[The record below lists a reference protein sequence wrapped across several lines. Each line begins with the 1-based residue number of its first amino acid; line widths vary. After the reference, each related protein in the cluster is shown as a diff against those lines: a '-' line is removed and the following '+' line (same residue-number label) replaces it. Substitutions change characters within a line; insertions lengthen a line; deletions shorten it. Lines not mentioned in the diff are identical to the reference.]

1 MMMLLSRKT
10 IRSIVSKIRANKRV
24 SLAALLSLGAPLYG
38 YCRDETHALIS
49 GVTYPIIDIQTSLI
63 IAINITT
70 FLFGFF
76 IYKWWKLKKQLLQN
90 DLVSQKRIWH
100 QANFDTLTD
109 LPNRRLFQQK
119 LRDGINKTNRNG
131 NVLALLLLDLDG
143 FKQVNDS
150 LGHAIGDLLLTK
162 VAARIKACLYSG
174 DTVARL
180 GGDEFTVII
189 EDVRYLENV
198 ENIAKKIVAELNE
211 PFTLSAHTVHIST
224 SIGIT
229 IYPLDSQETDT
240 LLKNADQAMYAAKNL
255 GKNCYQFFTADMQK
269 DIESKIQIL
278 QDLRSALDNHEFELH
293 YQPIIELA
301 TGKMQ
306 KAEAL
311 IRWMHPSQG
320 CISPLDFI
328 PIVEESGLI
337 IPIGDWAFNHATNFL
352 KEIQTHHQSDFQ
364 ISINVSPKQFQITNN
379 HKENAQ
385 PFWVTKHAI
394 KGVIIEITE
403 NLVLDLTDRVQQQL
417 QDIREAGIET
427 AIDDFGTGYSSLAY
441 LKKFQIDYIKIDR
454 SFVSNIENSESDK
467 VLCEVIV
474 QMAHKLGFK
483 VVAEGI
489 ETKTQL
495 DFLLELGCDYGQGF
509 YLSKPLPPKAFKQY
523 IAKESQPST

>member
-1 MMMLLSRKT
+1 MLLSRA
-10 IRSIVSKIRANKRV
+10 IFRSVISKIQAFKHV
-24 SLAALLSLGAPLYG
+24 LLAVLLALPIYG
-38 YCRDETHALIS
+38 YCKVEVHTVF
-49 GVTYPIIDIQTSLI
+49 GNVTDSSIDIQTSLI
-63 IAINITT
+63 VAINITT

-76 IYKWWKLKKQLLQN
+76 SYKWWKLKKQFLQN
-90 DLVSQKRIWH
+90 DLASQKRIWH
-100 QANFDTLTD
+100 QANFDSLTS

-119 LRDGINKTNRNG
+119 LQDGINNANRDNTL
-131 NVLALLLLDLDG
+131 LALLLLDLDG

-150 LGHAIGDLLLTK
+150 LGHATGDLLLTE
-162 VAARIKACLYSG
+162 VAARIKACLYND

-189 EDVRYLENV
+189 EDIKHLDSV
-198 ENIAKKIVAELNE
+198 EKIAKKIVAALNK
-211 PFTLSAHTVHIST
+211 PFTLNAHTVHIST

-229 IYPLDSQETDT
+229 IYPLDTQDINT
-240 LLKNADQAMYAAKNL
+240 LLKNADQAMYAAKNM
-255 GKNCYQFFTADMQK
+255 GKNCHQFFTADMQK
-269 DIESKIQIL
+269 NIESKIQLL
-278 QDLRSALDNHEFELH
+278 QDLRLALDNDEFELY

-301 TGKMQ
+301 TGKVQ

-328 PIVEESGLI
+328 PIVEETGLI
-337 IPIGDWAFNHATNFL
+337 IPIGDWAFNHATDFL
-352 KEIQTHHQSDFQ
+352 KEIQTQYGEDFQ
-364 ISINVSPKQFQITNN
+364 ISINVSPKQFQMTSNTE
-379 HKENAQ
+379 ENQQ
-385 PFWVTKHAI
+385 PFWVTRHAT

-403 NLVLDLTDRVQQQL
+403 SLVLDLTDKVQQQL

-454 SFVSNIENSESDK
+454 SFVSNIENSDSDK

-489 ETKTQL
+489 ETKVQL
-495 DFLLELGCDYGQGF
+495 DFLLALGCDYGQGF
-509 YLSKPLPPKAFKQY
+509 YLSKPLPSKNFKQY
-523 IAKESQPST
+523 LSKNHQLNA